1 MKTFKKIIVML
12 LVFATVLT
20 LCACT
25 GDSGGGDVIE
35 IDPEKTQLYV
45 FSYAGGVGNDWLDS
59 AIAAFEAK
67 YANTSFEDGKKGVQV
82 IPDKQKVTAVT
93 MIDSFK
99 NSTYDVIFNEN
110 LRYNQWSANGNF
122 LDITDLVNEM
132 GEDGKTIYSKIS
144 ADKLNALTARDGR
157 IYALPHYEAFRGL
170 VYDIDLF
177 NENNLYFA
185 YDRTYSDFV
194 LNANATK
201 SAGPDGK
208 MNTLDDGLPATYE
221 EFFKLCDEMVS
232 KGITPFVW
240 SGEQNAYSEFLLYAL
255 ADTWAG
261 AEETKLNYNFGVGSS
276 DNTTTVVTGFSNGQP
291 ITSEVEISEANG
303 YLLRQTEAK
312 YRALEFLFKIF
323 NTSDYYYTDSMAKLT
338 MSNREAQETY
348 IFSKL
353 ENKPIA
359 MLIEGTFWEKE
370 AKDSF
375 DLSVSAYGDAAKN
388 RNFGWMPLPGVYNG
402 TVNESNGVTQV
413 LNDYINSY
421 CGINANAS
429 GARLELAKL
438 FVKFIYTDEMLN
450 DFTKHT
456 GMLKGMNYDIT
467 AETTNGLSGFYKQLI
482 ALRKESDVITPLSS
496 SVLFMN
502 NETKFTLY
510 DSYWN
515 SSKYIFPIAAFR
527 GGQKSAVT
535 YFEGMA
541 MTEAD
546 WEAAYGRFYQGK

>member
-1 MKTFKKIIVML
+1 MKNFKKIIATL
-12 LVFATVLT
+12 LLLAMMGT
-20 LCACT
+20 LCACFKPN
-25 GDSGGGDVIE
+25 DGGVIE
-35 IDPEKTQLYV
+35 VDPDKTQLYV

-67 YANTSFEDGKKGVQV
+67 YANTSFEEGKMGVQV

-93 MIDSFK
+93 MMDSFK

-110 LRYNQWSANGNF
+110 LRYNQWAANGNF
-122 LDITDLVNEM
+122 LDITDLVNEV
-132 GEDGKTIYSKIS
+132 GEDGKSIYSKLS
-144 ADKLNALTARDGR
+144 ADKLEALTARDGK

-177 NENNLYFA
+177 DENNLYFA
-185 YDRTYSDFV
+185 YDRTYSDFI
-194 LNANATK
+194 LSANATK

-291 ITSEVEISEANG
+291 VTKEVAISEANG
-303 YLLRQTEAK
+303 YELRQTEAK

-388 RNFGWMPLPGVYNG
+388 RNFGWMPLPGVYSG
-402 TVNESNGVTQV
+402 TVDESNGTTQV
-413 LNDYINSY
+413 LNDYINAY
-421 CGINANAS
+421 CGINANS
-429 GARLELAKL
+429 TGARLELAKL

-456 GMLKGMNYDIT
+456 GMLKGVNYDI
-467 AETTNGLSGFYKQLI
+467 ASDTTNGLSGFYKQLI
-482 ALRKESDVITPLSS
+482 ELRKESEVITPLSS
-496 SVLFMN
+496 SVLFIN

-515 SSKYIFPIAAFR
+515 SDKYIFPIAAFR
-527 GGQKSAVT
+527 GGQKSAIT
-535 YFEGMA
+535 YFEGME
-541 MTEAD
+541 MTQAD
-546 WEAAYGRFYQGK
+546 WEAAYGRYYQGK

>member
-1 MKTFKKIIVML
+1 MKNFKKIIVLLLILATML
-12 LVFATVLT
+12 S
-20 LCACT
+20 LCACPKGPT
-25 GDSGGGDVIE
+25 DNPVIE
-35 IDPEKTQLYV
+35 INPDMTQLYV

-67 YANTSFEDGKKGVQV
+67 YADVSFEEGKKGVQV

-132 GEDGKTIYSKIS
+132 GEDGKTIYSKLS
-144 ADKLNALTARDGR
+144 ADKLGALTARDGK

-185 YDRTYSDFV
+185 YDRTYSDFI

-348 IFSKL
+348 IFSSL
-353 ENKPIA
+353 ENKPIG

-375 DLSVSAYGDAAKN
+375 DLSVSAYGEAAKN
-388 RNFGWMPLPGVYNG
+388 RNFGWMPLPGVYSG
-402 TVNESNGVTQV
+402 TVDESNGVTQV
-413 LNDYINSY
+413 LNDYINAY
-421 CGINANAS
+421 CGINANS
-429 GARLELAKL
+429 TGVRLELAKL
-438 FVKFIYTDEMLN
+438 FVKFVYTDEMLN

-467 AETTNGLSGFYKQLI
+467 SETTNGLSGFYKQLI
-482 ALRKESDVITPLSS
+482 ELRKESDVITPLSA

-527 GGQKSAVT
+527 GGQKSAIT
-535 YFEGMA
+535 YFEGME
-541 MTEAD
+541 MSEAD

>member
-12 LVFATVLT
+12 LVFATMLT
-20 LCACT
+20 LCACP
-25 GDSGGGDVIE
+25 GGSGGGDVIE
-35 IDPEKTQLYV
+35 INPEKTQLYV

-132 GEDGKTIYSKIS
+132 GEDGKTIYSKLS
-144 ADKLNALTARDGR
+144 ADKLDALTARDGK

-185 YDRTYSDFV
+185 YDRTYSDFI

-276 DNTTTVVTGFSNGQP
+276 DKTTTIVTGFSNGQP
-291 ITSEVEISEANG
+291 VTSEVEISEANG

-456 GMLKGMNYDIT
+456 GMLKGMNYDIAT
-467 AETTNGLSGFYKQLI
+467 ETTNGLSGFYKQLI
-482 ALRKESDVITPLSS
+482 ELRKESDVITPLSS

-541 MTEAD
+541 MSQSD

>member
-1 MKTFKKIIVML
+1 MKNFKKIIATL
-12 LVFATVLT
+12 LLLAMMVT
-20 LCACT
+20 LCACFKPKDD
-25 GDSGGGDVIE
+25 GVIE
-35 IDPEKTQLYV
+35 VDPDKTQLYV

-67 YANTSFEDGKKGVQV
+67 YANTSFEDGKMGVQV

-132 GEDGKTIYSKIS
+132 GEDGKTIYSKLS
-144 ADKLNALTARDGR
+144 ADKLEALTARDGK

-177 NENNLYFA
+177 DENNLYFA
-185 YDRTYSDFV
+185 SDRTYSDFI

-201 SAGPDGK
+201 SPGPDGK

-291 ITSEVEISEANG
+291 VTSEVEISEANG

-402 TVNESNGVTQV
+402 TVDESNGTTQV
-413 LNDYINSY
+413 LNDYINAY
-421 CGINANAS
+421 CGINANS
-429 GARLELAKL
+429 TGARLELAKL
-438 FVKFIYTDEMLN
+438 FVKFVYTDEMLN

-456 GMLKGMNYDIT
+456 GMLKGMNYDIA
-467 AETTNGLSGFYKQLI
+467 AETTEGLSGFYKQLI
-482 ALRKESDVITPLSS
+482 ELRKESDVITPLSS
-496 SVLFMN
+496 SVLFIN

-515 SSKYIFPIAAFR
+515 SDKYIFPIAAFR
-527 GGQKSAVT
+527 GGQKSAIT
-535 YFEGMA
+535 YFEGME
-541 MTEAD
+541 MTQAD
-546 WEAAYGRFYQGK
+546 WEAAYGRYYQGK